1 MGVEGKTMFE
11 KLTTP
16 FLQKIKRKQINR
28 CYKNTFHKLG

>member
-16 FLQKIKRKQINR
+16 FFT
-28 CYKNTFHKLG
+28 KNKTKANQPLL